1 MIGTTII
8 EGKSSTTKSF
18 FLSKSSMPIAS
29 IKTPPV
35 ELILLIIDGDKNS
48 LENDAEKVIAL

>member
-1 MIGTTII
+1 
-8 EGKSSTTKSF
+8 
-18 FLSKSSMPIAS
+18 MPIAS